1 MFLKLRSLMIGYL
14 FGILSFSNFAGAHF
28 EATGNFGIHAKNAV
42 YIDSTRANGRGPV
55 ILGGDALYRFIYARR
70 SFYSSDFGI
79 GLRYQHYFSNAK
91 FDRFE
96 PFSIESGEEFQFTS
110 SRFALLLGSRM
121 TFKTPFFIG
130 FIYVIDIWK
139 SITIKQEG
147 DKKLDSSEW
156 IGFVGQMAVELG
168 FKFTS
173 YFSVKAELGYNLLTV
188 DNLEYNEPTALLKP
202 YATIGVSY
210 IFGSMN
216 DSSGYEEDSDEL

>member
-1 MFLKLRSLMIGYL
+1 MFLKLGYLMVVFL

-28 EATGNFGIHAKNAV
+28 ETTGNFGIHAKNAIH
-42 YIDSTRANGRGPV
+42 IDSTRANGRGPV
-55 ILGGDALYRFIYARR
+55 ILGGDALYRFIYARK
-70 SFYSSDFGI
+70 SSYYSDFGI
-79 GLRYQHYFSNAK
+79 GLRYQHYFSNAR

-96 PFSIESGEEFQFTS
+96 PFGIESDEEFQFTS
-110 SRFALLLGSRM
+110 SRFAILLGSRM

-130 FIYVIDIWK
+130 FIYVMDIWK

-147 DKKLDSSEW
+147 DKKLDNSEW

-188 DNLEYNEPTALLKP
+188 DNLEYNDPTALLKP
-202 YATIGVSY
+202 YAAIGVSY
-210 IFGSMN
+210 TFGSTS
-216 DSSGYEEDSDEL
+216 DEEDSDEL